1 MRITADGT
9 VMQTMSARWFGAG
22 HSTATDSAKAGAE
35 ATAEALSGRTPAVL
49 FVFASAA
56 HDLQALLLAVREE
69 AGSGPLIVGG
79 SSIAEISSAG
89 SAAESVVVGAL
100 GGDGLTIRGQVAQI
114 GDGHR
119 RAGAAVA
126 TVMAGMDRPHTAL
139 MLLCDGLSG
148 NPHEIVRGAYS
159 VVGARIPLVG
169 GLMTDYRD
177 SQHTFQFYGEGDDA
191 KILSNAVIGVG
202 IGSEGPLG
210 IGIAHGW
217 RRVEP
222 PMIASRTSGGRIQQ
236 IDGRP
241 AMDVLAERL
250 GLEASAKAMFGDGLV
265 SIGLS
270 RRSGEDIRVLHTG
283 DDAERSVASLAEVP
297 QGALFWLMEG
307 DLDSLITGANQSCA
321 EALAGL
327 GDAAPVGMLA
337 FDCGGRFTRL
347 GEESGRTEISAITE
361 AIGGAP
367 FAGLYTMGEVAR
379 SRGALG
385 LHHLTLVTLAMA

>member
-1 MRITADGT
+1 
-9 VMQTMSARWFGAG
+9 MSARWFGAG

-56 HDLQALLLAVREE
+56 HDLQALLRAVRDE
-69 AGSGPLIVGG
+69 AGPGPLIVGG
-79 SSIAEISSAG
+79 TSLGEISSAG
-89 SAAESVVVGAL
+89 SAADSIVVGAL
-100 GGDGLTIRGQVAQI
+100 GGDGLTIRSRIAQI
-114 GDGHR
+114 GHDGHR
-119 RAGAAVA
+119 RAGSAVA
-126 TVMAGMDRPHTAL
+126 AVMAGMDRPHTAL

-159 VVGARIPLVG
+159 VVGAATPLVG

-177 SQHTFQFYGEGDDA
+177 SRETFQFYGEGDDA
-191 KILSNAVIGVG
+191 KILSNAVIGVA

-217 RRVEP
+217 RRIEP
-222 PMIASRTSGGRIQQ
+222 PMIASRTSGGQILE

-241 AMDVLAERL
+241 AMDVLAERV
-250 GLEASAKAMFGDGLV
+250 GLEASAKALFGDGLL

-283 DDAERSVASLAEVP
+283 DDAERSVGSLAEVP

-307 DLDSLITGANQSCA
+307 DLDSLITGAHQSCA
-321 EALAGL
+321 AALAGL
-327 GDAAPVGMLA
+327 GDAPPVGMLA
-337 FDCGGRFTRL
+337 FDCGGRLSRL
-347 GEESGRTEISAITE
+347 GEQGCRTEVSAITE